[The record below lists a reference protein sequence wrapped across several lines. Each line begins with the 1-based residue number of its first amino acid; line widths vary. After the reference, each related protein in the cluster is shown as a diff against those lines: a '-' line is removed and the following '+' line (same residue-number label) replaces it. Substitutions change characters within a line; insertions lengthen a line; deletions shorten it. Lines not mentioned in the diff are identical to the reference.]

1 MAILSV
7 DGVENVRDL
16 GGISVLDDRKVKSG
30 LFFRGANL
38 SGITKNGAHFLSHDL
53 GVSLII
59 DLRVG
64 WETEEKPDVP
74 IPGVEYVHLPFYDK
88 DKVGIDYTEKAQGT
102 QLVGKDVACDPDH
115 FYRHMP
121 NELTAAQTGK
131 VVRLMLERAL
141 EGKATYVHCSGGK
154 DRAGIATLCLLT
166 VLGASEQAILD
177 DYLLTNISRDKH
189 IDEMFQRFLRLSG
202 GDERIAWEVT
212 NSHAAR
218 PENLEAYRDS
228 VVERYGSMDAFIKD
242 ILGSAPDLVSRARE
256 LLTEPCA

>member
-1 MAILSV
+1 MAIISV

-53 GVSLII
+53 GVSLVI

-131 VVRLMLERAL
+131 VVRLMLE
-141 EGKATYVHCSGGK
+141 GKATYVHCSGGK
-154 DRAGIATLCLLT
+154 DRAGIATLCLLK

-242 ILGSAPDLVSRARE
+242 ILGIAPDLVSRARE

>member
-1 MAILSV
+1 MAIISV

-53 GVSLII
+53 GVSLVI

-102 QLVGKDVACDPDH
+102 QLVGKMLLAILIISIAIC
-115 FYRHMP
+115 
-121 NELTAAQTGK
+121 QTSLRQRKREKSCG
-131 VVRLMLERAL
+131 
-141 EGKATYVHCSGGK
+141 
-154 DRAGIATLCLLT
+154 LCLS
-166 VLGASEQAILD
+166 VL
-177 DYLLTNISRDKH
+177 
-189 IDEMFQRFLRLSG
+189 
-202 GDERIAWEVT
+202 
-212 NSHAAR
+212 
-218 PENLEAYRDS
+218 
-228 VVERYGSMDAFIKD
+228 
-242 ILGSAPDLVSRARE
+242 
-256 LLTEPCA
+256 

>member
-1 MAILSV
+1 MAIVSV

-16 GGISVLDDRKVKSG
+16 GGISVCGDRRVKSG

-38 SGITKNGAHFLSHDL
+38 SGITQEGARFLAHEL
-53 GVSLII
+53 GVSLVI

-64 WETEEKPDVP
+64 WETEEKPDVV
-74 IPGVEYVHLPFYDK
+74 IPGIEYVHIPFYDK
-88 DKVGIDYTEKAQGT
+88 EKVGIDYTEKAQGT
-102 QLVGKDVACDPDH
+102 QLVGKDIACDPDH

-121 NELTAAQTGK
+121 NQLTAAQTGK
-131 VVRLMLERAL
+131 VVRLMLDRAL
-141 EGKATYVHCSGGK
+141 DGKMTYVHCSGGK

-177 DYLLTNISRDKH
+177 DYLLTNISRDAH

-202 GDERIAWEVT
+202 GNERIAWEVT

-218 PENLEAYRDS
+218 PENLKAYRDS
-228 VVERYGSMDAFIKD
+228 VNERYGSMDAFVKN
-242 ILGSAPDLVSRARE
+242 ILGIGPDLVLRARKM
-256 LLTEPCA
+256 LTEPCM

>member
-1 MAILSV
+1 MAIISV

-53 GVSLII
+53 GVSLVI

-141 EGKATYVHCSGGK
+141 
-154 DRAGIATLCLLT
+154 
-166 VLGASEQAILD
+166 
-177 DYLLTNISRDKH
+177 
-189 IDEMFQRFLRLSG
+189 
-202 GDERIAWEVT
+202 
-212 NSHAAR
+212 
-218 PENLEAYRDS
+218 
-228 VVERYGSMDAFIKD
+228 
-242 ILGSAPDLVSRARE
+242 
-256 LLTEPCA
+256 